1 MAVLR
6 IVIFL
11 TRVELPTTISHI
23 GQDAFKN
30 TMIKSIN
37 IPEEL
42 ISIGKGH
49 VINEYKDLTEIQ
61 LPPTSQMNEKKK
73 HSTTISTITT
83 PEGVTSIGKE
93 CFNGCSSLT
102 NVQLPSS
109 LLSIGDYAFYSIEPY
124 ILFEKH
130 SSKTKKLP
138 LKYVE
143 VPKNCKI
150 GKCSFENSCEVVLK

>member
-1 MAVLR
+1 
-6 IVIFL
+6 
-11 TRVELPTTISHI
+11 
-23 GQDAFKN
+23 
-30 TMIKSIN
+30 
-37 IPEEL
+37 
-42 ISIGKGH
+42 
-49 VINEYKDLTEIQ
+49 
-61 LPPTSQMNEKKK
+61 MNEKKK
-73 HSTTISTITT
+73 HSTTISTITIPEGVT
-83 PEGVTSIGKE
+83 SIGNKYCFSDFHSLKSIQLPSTLRVIEDETFSDSNIKSIIIPEGVTSIGKE